1 MIEIITLT
9 GLLVACGWLSWR
21 VSMLE
26 ARLLKERRLRNEAL
40 DSERKAL
47 DEVLRLQRQCQ
58 RTVEINHNL
67 AYQRPMYFA
76 DQPTLDATA
85 YRSERHQSPIVWWTY
100 DN

>member
-1 MIEIITLT
+1 MIEIITLA

-26 ARLLKERRLRNEAL
+26 ARLLNERTKREHA
-40 DSERKAL
+40 ERMA
-47 DEVLRLQRQCQ
+47 ERAQRQCQ

-85 YRSERHQSPIVWWTY
+85 YRAERHQSPIVW
-100 DN
+100 

>member
-26 ARLLKERRLRNEAL
+26 ARLLNERTKREHA
-40 DSERKAL
+40 ERMA
-47 DEVLRLQRQCQ
+47 ERAQRRYR
-58 RTVEINHNL
+58 RTVEINHQL
-67 AYQRPMYFA
+67 AKQRPVNFA
-76 DQPTLDATA
+76 GQPTLDATA
-85 YRSERHQSPIVWWTY
+85 YRAERHPSPIVWWTY